1 METVRS
7 FIAIELPE
15 KLKTE
20 LEELVSRLKSESRTG
35 VKWVNPQSIH
45 VTLKFLGDV
54 PVDRLDE
61 ITGALKDA
69 LHGIKPFRLTV
80 AGLGVFPNPQR
91 VRVAWVGVSGEM
103 DALEK
108 LQQQVE
114 SCLDTIGFGRESR
127 KFTPH
132 LTLARVRDQI
142 SPLEQQGFGKLIDR
156 TPFKATSDIKVNEI
170 HLIRSQLTS
179 GGAIYSRIST
189 VKLEGND
196 ESGKHR

>member
-91 VRVAWVGVSGEM
+91 VRVAWVGVSGKM
-103 DALEK
+103 DALER
-108 LQQQVE
+108 LQQRVDSE
-114 SCLDTIGFGRESR
+114 LALLGFATESR

-132 LTLARVRDQI
+132 LTLARVGERV
-142 SPLEQQGFGKLIDR
+142 SPIERQGFGQVIEK
-156 TPFKATSDIKVNEI
+156 TPFEASNNIRVKAV

-179 GGAIYSRIST
+179 HGAIYSRIGT
-189 VKLEGND
+189 VELE
-196 ESGKHR
+196 